1 MIELDSWA
9 EITTVD
15 EKMLQFGALTYL
27 DEGLSGMRV
36 HQDSARFDG
45 MQNWFQKGRF
55 DRSGLTILIAF
66 FSSIGFGQ
74 EQDKR
79 LPTIDKFYPESMLKN
94 PKTDI
99 RYARFAAIDIHS
111 HMGLRLKGDRGALQ
125 KYIEVMDRNHIAL
138 SVSLD
143 ARLGD
148 EEKHLD
154 FLQDDLDRLLVFTHI
169 DFRGS
174 GVQDRPETWACNQ
187 PGFVRTTCEQLK
199 RAREKGIVG
208 VKFFKQFGLTYR
220 DARGELLKID
230 DQRWQPIWQTC
241 GELEFP
247 ILIHTGDP
255 AAFFEPVTPRN
266 ERYEELFRHPE
277 WSFHGEEFPTR
288 NELLEAR
295 NRVIRRNPGTV
306 FIGAHVAGNP
316 EDLETVGQWLADF
329 PNLYI
334 EIASRIGELGRQP
347 FTVRDFVIENQDRIL
362 FGTDGPW
369 PEERLG
375 YYWRF
380 LETKDEYFPYSEKRP
395 QPQGLWFIYGLNL
408 PDDVLRK
415 IYYQNAL
422 RILHSSD
429 KLYQRAAAELRRN

>member
-1 MIELDSWA
+1 MPSCFQSGRR
-9 EITTVD
+9 V
-15 EKMLQFGALTYL
+15 GATC
-27 DEGLSGMRV
+27 GLLLGLL
-36 HQDSARFDG
+36 SAVA
-45 MQNWFQKGRF
+45 W
-55 DRSGLTILIAF
+55 
-66 FSSIGFGQ
+66 GQ
-74 EQDKR
+74 EAGNK
-79 LPTIDKFYPESMLKN
+79 LPTIDQYYPESMLKA
-94 PKTDI
+94 PRTDV
-99 RYARFAAIDIHS
+99 RYARFPAIDIHS
-111 HMGLRLKGDRGALQ
+111 HFGLRLKGDREALQ

-154 FLQDDLDRLLVFTHI
+154 FLQQDRDRILAFVHI
-169 DFRGS
+169 DFRGG
-174 GVQDRPETWACNQ
+174 GVEDRPKTWACNQ

-208 VKFFKQFGLTYR
+208 VKFFKQFGLSHR
-220 DARGELLKID
+220 DVRGELLKID
-230 DQRWQPIWQTC
+230 DPRWQPIWQTC
-241 GELEFP
+241 GELGFP

-255 AAFFEPVTPRN
+255 AAFFEPVTPKN

-277 WSFHGEEFPTR
+277 WSFHGDQFPSR
-288 NELLEAR
+288 AELLDAR
-295 NRVIRRNPGTV
+295 NRVIARNPGTV
-306 FIGAHVAGNP
+306 FIGAHVAGNS
-316 EDLETVGQWLADF
+316 EDLETVGHWMAEY

-347 FTVRDFVIENQDRIL
+347 FTARQFVLRHQDRIL

-380 LETKDEYFPYSEKRP
+380 LQTQDEYFPYSEKRP

-408 PDDVLRK
+408 PDDALKK
-415 IYYQNAL
+415 IYYRNAL
-422 RILHSSD
+422 RILPGIAER
-429 KLYQRAAAELRRN
+429 YQRAATKFQQE